1 MSGPKRGTWHFV
13 YDPTPT
19 RLADLGQFAMRQDM
33 WLERNGSFV
42 GRYLGNGALARARA
56 ARDRVRE
63 CLAASDPDS
72 GFDAYGEAWG
82 LFNQLHREATEA
94 QRRRRLEEHARV
106 QRAAAALADQCRET
120 WKSSENQALVQR
132 WVDVPERY
140 RLAETLTSIGAG
152 TAREVQEKV
161 RAWQNRFAQALRLAG
176 RRAAENARA
185 VKACV
190 PALRSATRAVEGMNA
205 DVLPRAEHRRFE
217 DARAR
222 LHQEADD
229 ALTREDL
236 QVLQNATAGMKALVA
251 EYEPKIRAA
260 QLKKATEVW
269 RTALVNCGYGVAL
282 RTEPDGTMVIEAS
295 SFPMK
300 AVSVRVRP
308 DSEEV
313 NLEVNGAKGHAG
325 CVRDVQSLQA
335 ELARQGVELKMTDWG
350 SGNPGGVMQQQ
361 AAQIAV
367 GGAR

>member
-19 RLADLGQFAMRQDM
+19 RLADLSRFVARQDA
-33 WLERNGSFV
+33 WLERHGSFI
-42 GRYLGNGALARARA
+42 GRYLGNEALARARA
-56 ARDRVRE
+56 ARDRVRD
-63 CLAASDPDS
+63 CLAAGDPDS

-94 QRRRRLEEHARV
+94 QRRRRLEEQARV

-120 WKSSENQALVQR
+120 WESSENQVLLQR
-132 WVDVPERY
+132 WVDASERHQ
-140 RLAETLTSIGAG
+140 LAAGVASISVGSP
-152 TAREVQEKV
+152 REMQEKV
-161 RAWQNRFAQALRLAG
+161 RAWHDRFAQALRLAG
-176 RRAAENARA
+176 QRAEENARA
-185 VKACV
+185 VRACV
-190 PALRSATRAVEGMNA
+190 PRLRAATQALDGLNTVVLPAEDRKRFDDLRGALRETAEG
-205 DVLPRAEHRRFE
+205 
-217 DARAR
+217 
-222 LHQEADD
+222 
-229 ALTREDL
+229 ALAREDL
-236 QVLQNATAGMKALVA
+236 PSIQKAVRSMANLHA
-251 EYEPKIRAA
+251 DYEPRIKAA
-260 QLKKATEVW
+260 ELEKATEVW
-269 RTALVNCGYGVAL
+269 RTALLTCGYAVKL
-282 RTEPDGTMVIEAS
+282 RTDQDGAVVLEAS
-295 SFPMK
+295 SFPLK
-300 AVSVRVRP
+300 SVNVRVRP

>member
-1 MSGPKRGTWHFV
+1 MSGPKRGTWHIV

-19 RLADLGQFAMRQDM
+19 RLADLSRFAARQDA
-33 WLERNGSFV
+33 WLERHGSFV
-42 GRYLGNGALARARA
+42 GRYLGNEALARARA
-56 ARDRVRE
+56 ARDLVHQYIT
-63 CLAASDPDS
+63 LGDPDA
-72 GFDAYGEAWG
+72 GFDAYGQAWA
-82 LFNQLHREATEA
+82 LFNQLYRDAAET
-94 QRRRRLEEHARV
+94 QRRRRIEEQARV
-106 QRAAAALADQCRET
+106 QRAAEGLVQECREF
-120 WKSSENQALVQR
+120 WQAPENQALVQR
-132 WVDVPERY
+132 WVDVPGCY
-140 RLAETLTSIGAG
+140 QLAETLKSIGAG
-152 TAREVQEKV
+152 TARDVQEKA
-161 RAWQNRFAQALRLAG
+161 RAWQNRFAQELRLAG
-176 RRAAENARA
+176 QRAAENARA

-205 DVLPRAEHRRFE
+205 TVLPRSERREFD

-222 LHQEADD
+222 LNQEAED

-236 QVLQNATAGMKALVA
+236 QVLQNATTGMKALIA
-251 EYEPKIRAA
+251 EFEPKVRAA

-269 RTALVNCGYGVAL
+269 RSALANCGYGVTL

-300 AVSVRVRP
+300 SVNVRVRP

-313 NLEVNGAKGHAG
+313 NLKVNGAKGHPD
-325 CVRDVQSLQA
+325 CIRDVQSLQA